1 MPYSIKKIS
10 ILIFLIIFSLQIL
23 IIKNINTIKKLK
35 NKKKLNTVIKKELND
50 SSSFSFNCSNCD

>member
-35 NKKKLNTVIKKELND
+35 NKKKLNTVIKKEFND